1 MNKKKWTILSIIVF
15 FVILVAGFIAIH
27 SMEEAVGE
35 NPIEGLNQERMQ
47 VLPVGEKYVLNYEQE
62 EVYQQNQ
69 EKQKQRIEEERER
82 EDTQQPVQEEEKKS
96 EPEEKKQDLKQETR
110 QKDDENLQVQEE
122 SGKPADLE
130 KPTNKP
136 EEETENP
143 EIPDVPSEPD
153 NPLEP
158 EDPTEPDSPTEP
170 EEPENPTE
178 PEVPE
183 VPETPED
190 PGDEEVIDKTPTMI
204 TSLAG
209 IDSIEGTRLTFTL
222 EGRDYRGYKIG
233 AEHFTAYVN
242 GMRIFSSGE
251 DYYKRTYRADLTD
264 GENEIILTIADED
277 GNTVSQSYTVYCNAD
292 GEMAVGGSLHLTI
305 DVRVLGLGYLL
316 DTDVEFFEGDSISHV
331 VEKGLTENGFGF
343 VSDGSNNYGWYLRR
357 IEKPGIT
364 DGWSIPDPILY
375 HLEEN
380 GSDVMGYEEDSLG
393 ASDFYK
399 FSGWMYMQNGMTPD
413 VGMAS
418 KDAEDGDEIY
428 IYYTLEMGNEF
439 NGIWFDGT
447 W

>member
-35 NPIEGLNQERMQ
+35 NPINGLNQERMQ
-47 VLPVGEKYVLNYEQE
+47 VLPVGEKYVLNHEQE

-69 EKQKQRIEEERER
+69 EKQKQRIEEEQER
-82 EDTQQPVQEEEKKS
+82 EDTQQPVQVEEKKA
-96 EPEEKKQDLKQETR
+96 EPEEKQQDLKQETL
-110 QKDDENLQVQEE
+110 QKDDEKRQVQEE
-122 SGKPADLE
+122 GGKPADSE
-130 KPTNKP
+130 KPMDKP
-136 EEETENP
+136 GEETENP

-158 EDPTEPDSPTEP
+158 EEPTEPDSSTEP
-170 EEPENPTE
+170 EEPEDSVE
-178 PEVPE
+178 PEEPE
-183 VPETPED
+183 EPED

-242 GMRIFSSGE
+242 GMRIYSAGE
-251 DYYKRTYRADLTD
+251 DNYKRTYRADLTD
-264 GENEIILTIADED
+264 GENEIILTIADNE
-277 GNTVSQSYTVYCNAD
+277 GNTVSHSYTVYCNAG
-292 GEMAVGGSLHLTI
+292 GEMVVGGNLHLTI
-305 DVRVLGLGYLL
+305 DVRVLGLDYLL

>member
-1 MNKKKWTILSIIVF
+1 MNKKKWTILSIVF
-15 FVILVAGFIAIH
+15 FFVVLVAGFIAIH

-35 NPIEGLNQERMQ
+35 NPINGLNQERMQ

-69 EKQKQRIEEERER
+69 EKQKQRIEEEQKR

-96 EPEEKKQDLKQETR
+96 EQEEKKQDLKQETQ
-110 QKDDENLQVQEE
+110 QKDDDNLQVQEE
-122 SGKPADLE
+122 SGKPADPK
-130 KPTNKP
+130 KPTDKP
-136 EEETENP
+136 EEETKNP

-153 NPLEP
+153 NPL
-158 EDPTEPDSPTEP
+158 
-170 EEPENPTE
+170 E

-190 PGDEEVIDKTPTMI
+190 PGDEEVIDKTPTII
-204 TSLAG
+204 TNLAG
-209 IDSIEGTRLTFTL
+209 IDRVEGKRLTFTL
-222 EGRDYRGYKIG
+222 EARDYRGYKI
-233 AEHFTAYVN
+233 ESFYFSVFVN
-242 GMRIFSSGE
+242 GTRTYSSGE
-251 DYYKRTYRADLTD
+251 DTYKRTYRADLLD
-264 GENEIILTIADED
+264 GENEIIITVTDRD
-277 GNTVSQSYTVYCNAD
+277 GNAASQSYTVYCVEDSNA
-292 GEMAVGGSLHLTI
+292 EAAGSLHLTI
-305 DVRVLGLGYLL
+305 DARVLGLDYLL